1 VEEFGLSSKGSA
13 VLNRLMEM
21 GMTQEEA
28 MQRISE
34 MAQSGSYDLGNIA
47 LMDRAID
54 PEMTREQQLD
64 MMSPMPRA
72 NNIENFDPSSA
83 IKLMDRESKMDGGMM
98 IIGHNDVAN
107 SGIADILE
115 KYRAIRS
122 NL

>member
-64 MMSPMPRA
+64 MMNPMPRA

>member
-47 LMDRAID
+47 LMDR
-54 PEMTREQQLD
+54 
-64 MMSPMPRA
+64 
-72 NNIENFDPSSA
+72 EN
-83 IKLMDRESKMDGGMM
+83 KMGGGMM

-115 KYRAIRS
+115 KYRTIRS

>member
-1 VEEFGLSSKGSA
+1 MEEFGLSSKGSA

-64 MMSPMPRA
+64 MMNPMPRA

>member
-1 VEEFGLSSKGSA
+1 
-13 VLNRLMEM
+13 
-21 GMTQEEA
+21 MTQEEA

-47 LMDRAID
+47 
-54 PEMTREQQLD
+54 
-64 MMSPMPRA
+64 
-72 NNIENFDPSSA
+72 
-83 IKLMDRESKMDGGMM
+83 LMDRESKMDGGMM

>member
-1 VEEFGLSSKGSA
+1 MEEFGLSSKGSA

-64 MMSPMPRA
+64 MMNPMPRA
-72 NNIENFDPSSA
+72 NN
-83 IKLMDRESKMDGGMM
+83 RGES
-98 IIGHNDVAN
+98 GHP
-107 SGIADILE
+107 
-115 KYRAIRS
+115 
-122 NL
+122 

>member
-1 VEEFGLSSKGSA
+1 
-13 VLNRLMEM
+13 
-21 GMTQEEA
+21 MTQEEA